1 MKTHPRLE
9 VAEPPKLW
17 TVEGLAEYL
26 GVPVQT
32 IYRWN
37 SRGQGPPYVRLGKH
51 ARYRPADVD
60 AWLDTRATSA

>member
-1 MKTHPRLE
+1 MAKPLR
-9 VAEPPKLW
+9 LW

-37 SRGQGPPYVRLGKH
+37 ARGDGPRYVKIGKH
-51 ARYRPADVD
+51 ARYRPEDVVD
-60 AWLDTRATSA
+60 WLDAHAAS